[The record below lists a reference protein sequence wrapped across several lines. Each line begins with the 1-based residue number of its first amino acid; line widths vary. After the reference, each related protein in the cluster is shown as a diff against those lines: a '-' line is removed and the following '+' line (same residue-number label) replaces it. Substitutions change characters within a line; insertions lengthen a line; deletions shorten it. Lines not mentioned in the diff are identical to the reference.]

1 MAIITTDDKHYHAI
15 ADAIREKA
23 GTDKPY
29 TPDEMPLG
37 VAHAYGV
44 GTADG
49 YNVGMEDGT
58 VQGKYVA
65 NQWWIDLIKDKTD
78 LNYFFKGGQFETLP
92 EGLDFSHVT
101 TMSQTFMGCSK
112 IKQLPHINTT
122 KCTNL
127 PYVLSGVG
135 SYSGTIMEEVSID
148 VRSAKETEQMASSI
162 NARKLKLVGNLSTAT
177 SVANIVAFSSI
188 QEIRAYEDESM
199 AVEIPID
206 LSNNTRNSA
215 FSNASAIKYF
225 RVAPGSIKVTQ
236 NIAKANLLEDG
247 TIQSIIDGL
256 ADLTGAAAQTLTL
269 HAEVGAN
276 LTQAQKDAVSAKNW
290 TLVY

>member
-1 MAIITTDDKHYHAI
+1 
-15 ADAIREKA
+15 
-23 GTDKPY
+23 
-29 TPDEMPLG
+29 
-37 VAHAYGV
+37 
-44 GTADG
+44 
-49 YNVGMEDGT
+49 
-58 VQGKYVA
+58 
-65 NQWWIDLIKDKTD
+65 
-78 LNYFFKGGQFETLP
+78 
-92 EGLDFSHVT
+92 
-101 TMSQTFMGCSK
+101 
-112 IKQLPHINTT
+112 
-122 KCTNL
+122 
-127 PYVLSGVG
+127 
-135 SYSGTIMEEVSID
+135 MEEVSID

-256 ADLTGAAAQTLTL
+256 ADLTGATAQTITF
-269 HAEVGAN
+269 HADVGAK
-276 LTQAQKDAVSAKNW
+276 LTDAQKAAITAKNW